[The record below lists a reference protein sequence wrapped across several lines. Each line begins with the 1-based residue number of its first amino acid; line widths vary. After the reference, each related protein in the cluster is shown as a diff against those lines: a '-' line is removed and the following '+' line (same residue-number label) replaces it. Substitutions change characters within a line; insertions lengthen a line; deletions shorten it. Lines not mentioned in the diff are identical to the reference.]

1 MRFQRVA
8 QGISF
13 GIFAALLVLAAYPF
27 AEGVQVDFFLRMDPV
42 LGVATLI
49 AAKVF
54 LFFLIPALVV
64 LIITVVAG
72 RLFCG
77 FVCPMGTTIDLMDS
91 CLRPN
96 RKAAARES
104 SYEATSRFRGWKYL
118 LLISILVAAVAGTSL
133 VHLGSPLSLVT
144 RFFGL
149 VVHPI
154 LLLVADQ
161 GIHWSAP
168 LATVYPDLQYIQ
180 FPRKVFATNTFVA
193 LIFVAIGLLV
203 YVHPRF
209 WCRNLC
215 PAGALMGFL
224 ARKPLFRRTVSESC
238 TGCGQCSRACPMG
251 AISENPLHT
260 VFSECIMCERCREV
274 CPVGAVGFWTAPSLE
289 GANIEPDPTR
299 RGLLFSAA
307 SGLLAAGLFRT
318 SIHQPSV
325 GSADTVLVAGD
336 LVRPPGALPEPEFL
350 SRCVRCGECMKAC
363 ATNTLQPI
371 WLKAGLEGIFSPVL
385 VTRLAGC
392 AITCNVCGKVCPTG
406 AIRDLPLIEKQHA
419 KVGTAWINR
428 SNCLVWEQ
436 DRKCLVC
443 DEVCLY
449 NAVSF
454 KPVPGLKNAAPFV
467 EENRC
472 TGCGWC
478 ESKCP
483 VQGES
488 AIKVNIL
495 GEVRLATG
503 SYVEKAKEYGFV
515 FKSRDNSGDKLAP
528 ETFDPLRKS
537 GAQPPSLGPEDE
549 AGVVLPPGFLP
560 NKQ

>member
-8 QGISF
+8 QGVSF
-13 GIFAALLVLAAYPF
+13 GIFAALLLLAAYPF
-27 AEGVQVDFFLRMDPV
+27 VEGLQVDFFLRMDPV
-42 LGVATLI
+42 LGVGTLI
-49 AAKVF
+49 AAKAF

-64 LIITVVAG
+64 LSLTVVAG

-77 FVCPMGTTIDLMDS
+77 FVCPMGTTVDLMDS

-96 RKAAARES
+96 LKAAVRPG

-118 LLISILVAAVAGTSL
+118 FLISILVAAVAGTSL

-149 VVHPI
+149 VVYPI

-168 LATVYPDLQYIQ
+168 LAKVYHDLQYVQ
-180 FPRKVFATNTFVA
+180 FPGKVFATNTFVA
-193 LIFVAIGLLV
+193 LIFVSIGLLAF
-203 YVHPRF
+203 VHPRF

-215 PAGALMGFL
+215 PAGALMGFF
-224 ARKPLFRRTVSESC
+224 ARKPLLRRTVNESC
-238 TGCGQCSRACPMG
+238 TGCGKCSRACPMG
-251 AISENPLHT
+251 AISEDPLHT
-260 VFSECIMCERCREV
+260 VFSECIMCQRCREV
-274 CPVGAVGFWTAPSLE
+274 CPVSAVGFGTAPSLQ
-289 GANIEPDPTR
+289 GAAIEPDPTR

-318 SIHQPSV
+318 NIHQPSV

-336 LVRPPGALPEPEFL
+336 LIRPPGALPEPEFL

-392 AITCNVCGKVCPTG
+392 AITCNVCGRVCPTG

-454 KPVPGLKNAAPFV
+454 KPVTGLKNAAPFV

-488 AIKVNIL
+488 AIRVNIL

-515 FKSRDNSGDKLAP
+515 FKSRDNSRDKLAP
-528 ETFDPLRKS
+528 ETFAPLQNSETRT
-537 GAQPPSLGPEDE
+537 PSLGPEGD
-549 AGVVLPPGFLP
+549 AGEVLPPGFLP